1 MGTGTELFRRRQTGV
16 ALAVL
21 VAGTAIAGVATAQ
34 TPVEGGTL
42 TVARPADVNLWDPKF
57 TNDNDSLWAQ
67 GQIFAN
73 LLQNSP
79 DGTQTLPW
87 LAESYEINDD
97 SSVYTF
103 MLRQDAFFCDGSP
116 ITAADV
122 KYSFDR
128 ATEPDS
134 GVSWQFP
141 SDPVVAVIDD
151 HTVQITLSRP
161 NVAFAS
167 YLTLWGS
174 SILSKTYAETVG
186 EEVMAQ
192 EPLGSGPFCLE
203 SWTKGQEIVLTP
215 NPGYWD
221 DTQPY
226 VDQVVMRVVQDDN
239 ARLLQ
244 VRTGEVDIA
253 LAIPFSLAG
262 ALDGVEGVAAH
273 MQTIFGSAALVPNM
287 RTVPA
292 FADVNVR
299 MAMAMATDKQ
309 AMVDALLFG
318 NGTPAQS
325 PFYGPGILFWTDD
338 FAVPYD
344 LEAAKAL
351 LAQSAFPDGFS
362 ATLIVPS
369 GDQLAQG
376 TATIFA
382 DQMAQLGI
390 EIIISPVEAG
400 TWWEMWSTG
409 TFELVY
415 KLGTNDVL
423 DPAMNIPF
431 DFWSKDEGGSDAAFS
446 GYRNDEI
453 VRISMDAEAEL
464 DPMTRTELYR
474 ELQQIAMAEMPQ
486 FYLFHPTTIWATRA
500 SVNGF
505 AVFPTKAHRFWE
517 VWLDPQ

>member
-1 MGTGTELFRRRQTGV
+1 MGTRPAHLARTVQAT

-21 VAGTAIAGVATAQ
+21 LTGTALTATAQ
-34 TPVEGGTL
+34 TPTEGGTL
-42 TVARPADVNLWDPKF
+42 TVARPADVVSWDPKF

-67 GQIFAN
+67 GQIYAT

-79 DGTQTLPW
+79 DGTQTNPW
-87 LAESYEINDD
+87 LAESWEINAD

-103 MLRQDAFFCDGSP
+103 KLRTDAAFCDGTP
-116 ITAADV
+116 ITADDV

-128 ATEPDS
+128 AVAPDS

-141 SDPVVAVIDD
+141 SDPKVEVIDPQ
-151 HTVQITLSRP
+151 TVQITLSRP

-174 SILSKTYAETVG
+174 SILSKAYAESVG
-186 EEVMAQ
+186 EEVMAEQ
-192 EPLGSGPFCLE
+192 PLGSGPFCLD
-203 SWTKGQEIVLTP
+203 SWSKGEQIVLKP

-221 DTQPY
+221 PAQPF
-226 VDQVVMRVVQDDN
+226 VDEVVMRVVQDDN

-262 ALDGVEGVAAH
+262 ALEGVEGVATH
-273 MQTIFGSAALVPNM
+273 MQTIFGSAALVPNL

-292 FADVNVR
+292 FNDVNVR

-318 NGTPAQS
+318 NGVAAQS
-325 PFYGPGILFWTDD
+325 PFYGPGILFWTDE
-338 FAVPYD
+338 FAVPFD
-344 LEAAKAL
+344 LEKAKGLMAASEFA
-351 LAQSAFPDGFS
+351 DGFS
-362 ATLIVPS
+362 ATLIIPS
-369 GDQLAQG
+369 GDQLAAQ

-382 DQMAQLGI
+382 DQMGQLNI
-390 EIIISPVEAG
+390 EILISPVEAG
-400 TWWEMWSTG
+400 TWWEMWSGG

-431 DFWSKDEGGSDAAFS
+431 DFWSKDEGGSDSAFS
-446 GYRNDEI
+446 GYRNEEI
-453 VRISMDAEAEL
+453 VRISQEAEAEL
-464 DPMTRTELYR
+464 DPAIRAEMYK
-474 ELQQIAMAEMPQ
+474 ELQRIAMSEMPQ
-486 FYLFHPTTIWATRA
+486 FYLFHPTTIWATQDN
-500 SVNGF
+500 VQGF

-517 VWLDPQ
+517 TWKMAD